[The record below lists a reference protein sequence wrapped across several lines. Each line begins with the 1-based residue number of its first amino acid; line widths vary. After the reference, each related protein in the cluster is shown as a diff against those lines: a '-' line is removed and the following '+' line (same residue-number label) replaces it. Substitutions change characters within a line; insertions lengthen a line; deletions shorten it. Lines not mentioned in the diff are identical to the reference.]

1 MWTAVSEQGYA
12 CLAMEVTVTC
22 LLLISALWLPGSESF
37 STDLKKPHGEME
49 EAALRP
55 KRSPRFCFPN
65 LCKHQGVC
73 RVVEEKPNCTCKAG
87 FTGTFCQDVVLK
99 LQCEEDHM
107 KMMVRKEVFE
117 VLKIP
122 LARVHLKNG
131 ACKVSEKTEDGAI
144 FFAAILTGE
153 NHTLCG
159 SVIQQNRTH
168 VSYAN
173 VMESN
178 MEATGMISRSSLVR
192 VHFSCIYSYER
203 VVQLPFSLTAID
215 TLVKFVVKEG
225 EFNVTMALY
234 ETSAYLQPYWQQPPA
249 LPLSEFLYILLQL
262 EGPSQVRYFLL
273 SVEDCW
279 ATPSADPSHDVQHQ
293 LIVKGCPRD
302 ETVMYIN
309 AIGNSTVAK
318 FSFQMFQ
325 FINYSEVFLH
335 CRVRLCLPDGPEPC
349 AKQCPRKSKSKRA
362 LQDDYKKIVSYGPIH
377 LLASPLS
384 GAWNAESGTKLQD
397 LWGPQLWILGA
408 LVTLII
414 TGLFVL
420 VAIAKAMKK

>member
-1 MWTAVSEQGYA
+1 MWTAVGEQGYA
-12 CLAMEVTVTC
+12 GLAMEVTVTC
-22 LLLISALWLPGSESF
+22 LLLLAALWLPGGESYN
-37 STDLKKPHGEME
+37 TDPKKPLGQME

-65 LCKHQGVC
+65 PCKHQGVC

-122 LARVHLKNG
+122 LARVHLKNS
-131 ACKVSEKTEDGAI
+131 ACKVSEKEEDGAI
-144 FFAAILTGE
+144 FFAATLTGE

-159 SVIQQNRTH
+159 SVIQQNRSH
-168 VSYAN
+168 VSYTN
-173 VMESN
+173 VMESD
-178 MEATGMISRSSLVR
+178 MEATGVISRSSLVR

-234 ETSAYLQPYWQQPPA
+234 ETSAYLQPYRQQPPA

-262 EGPSQVRYFLL
+262 EGQSQVRYFLL

-279 ATPSADPSHDVQHQ
+279 ATPSADPSHDMQHQ

-309 AIGNSTVAK
+309 GIGNSTVAK

-362 LQDDYKKIVSYGPIH
+362 LEEDYKKIVSYGPIH

-384 GAWNAESGTKLQD
+384 GARNAESGTKLQD
-397 LWGPQLWILGA
+397 LWGPQLWIPGA

-414 TGLFVL
+414 AGLFVL